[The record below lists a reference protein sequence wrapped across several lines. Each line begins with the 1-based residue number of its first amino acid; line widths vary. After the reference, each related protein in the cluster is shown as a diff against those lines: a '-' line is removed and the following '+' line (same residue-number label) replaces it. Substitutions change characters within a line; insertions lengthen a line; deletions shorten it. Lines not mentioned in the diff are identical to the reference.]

1 MLSLP
6 DYRIIAGDGL
16 WLLSAH
22 LQCGVCVRAA
32 RWASS
37 LLKNTKSSPA
47 FGLRA
52 FGVCLSS
59 AFNTSTCSR
68 PFPQSIAAF
77 RRAAQ
82 CQILLLSFVLTFRH
96 PFFSLPLPSHLLRLR
111 VSSYRMHA
119 CLITVH

>member
-37 LLKNTKSSPA
+37 LLKNTKSSPSFWLA
-47 FGLRA
+47 RIWCVL
-52 FGVCLSS
+52 VICLQY
-59 AFNTSTCSR
+59 FNLLETFSTIHRC
-68 PFPQSIAAF
+68 FP
-77 RRAAQ
+77 RAAR
-82 CQILLLSFVLTFRH
+82 CQILLLSFALTFRH